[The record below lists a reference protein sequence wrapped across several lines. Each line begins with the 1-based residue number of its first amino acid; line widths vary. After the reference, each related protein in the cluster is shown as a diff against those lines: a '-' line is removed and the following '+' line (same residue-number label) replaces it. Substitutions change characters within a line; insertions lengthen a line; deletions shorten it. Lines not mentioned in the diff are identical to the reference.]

1 MGGFDVL
8 PAELEAAS
16 ATLGSVQGE
25 LACPTLGAGDL
36 GSPELEAAMAAFY
49 RAASQVATAMGEAV
63 GHSSAALSSGAALYV
78 TTDAGALP
86 AGR

>member
-1 MGGFDVL
+1 MGGFDVI
-8 PAELEAAS
+8 PGELEAAS

-36 GSPELEAAMAAFY
+36 GSPELEAAMAEFY
-49 RAASQVATAMGEAV
+49 RAASGVAIAMGEAV
-63 GHSSAALSSGAALYV
+63 GHSSAALSGGAALYV
-78 TTDAGALP
+78 STDAGAMP